1 MSDTPRTDA
10 QYGFVTALRAAK
22 ERVEDSSLYKRFID
36 GTPLSN
42 DIAVWIAQAYC
53 EGADFARQLER
64 ELAEAQ
70 NILKQCLSIMPVG
83 YIPTHTVENLP
94 EMIGDLAKALAEET
108 TEREQLER
116 ELTEMTKQR
125 DLWKANLANQVVIN
139 RALRNRPDMGERAR
153 LVDELIKQRDTLA
166 EALEECKGWTHRAVE
181 LEVSVPKALAQA
193 QSIVKA
199 ESALAAMKGGQHD

>member
-64 ELAEAQ
+64 ELAET
-70 NILKQCLSIMPVG
+70 L
-83 YIPTHTVENLP
+83 
-94 EMIGDLAKALAEET
+94 
-108 TEREQLER
+108 
-116 ELTEMTKQR
+116 
-125 DLWKANLANQVVIN
+125 
-139 RALRNRPDMGERAR
+139 
-153 LVDELIKQRDTLA
+153 KQRDTLA
-166 EALEECKGWTHRAVE
+166 GALQYVMGKAMLHR
-181 LEVSVPKALAQA
+181 LEPDDDEIQCADA
-193 QSIVKA
+193 
-199 ESALAAMKGGQHD
+199 ALAALKGGFND